1 MGRGAGASAFRQ
13 TAPFESNVCKTFH
26 DHARDWEPLIY

>member
-1 MGRGAGASAFRQ
+1 MSRGAGASAFRQ

-26 DHARDWEPLIY
+26 DRARDWEPLIY